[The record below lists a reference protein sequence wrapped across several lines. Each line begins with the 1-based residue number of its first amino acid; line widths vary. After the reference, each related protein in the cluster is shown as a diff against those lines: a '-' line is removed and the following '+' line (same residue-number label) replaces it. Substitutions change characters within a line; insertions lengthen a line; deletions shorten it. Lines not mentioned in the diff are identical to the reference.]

1 MQKGPKQSTEYI
13 CMTSSEVC
21 EDLCSLYSQS
31 TDPNPTEHGWD
42 VTEQEIHIVDVQ
54 LTHLQ
59 QPSDDI
65 MELIKCILLLWLKDE
80 HNLYFWKD
88 FTQIHSHAF
97 IDKINMRSQ
106 AKYSYVQQAIK
117 QFRPKVQQQHPF
129 QNKPITQYCLV
140 QWNKRYGNYPI
151 RVNRK
156 ITETMG
162 QLTTK
167 LIHTKKYF
175 FPHTDLK

>member
-31 TDPNPTEHGWD
+31 TDANPTEHGWD

-65 MELIKCILLLWLKDE
+65 MELIKCILRLWLKDE
-80 HNLYFWKD
+80 HNLYF
-88 FTQIHSHAF
+88 
-97 IDKINMRSQ
+97 
-106 AKYSYVQQAIK
+106 
-117 QFRPKVQQQHPF
+117 
-129 QNKPITQYCLV
+129 
-140 QWNKRYGNYPI
+140 
-151 RVNRK
+151 
-156 ITETMG
+156 
-162 QLTTK
+162 
-167 LIHTKKYF
+167 
-175 FPHTDLK
+175 